1 MRNGFKSTW
10 TILGNAVLL
19 VTILGLLIAYP
30 FIASDLP
37 SRLYTSAQ
45 KAFITQNYSRNINQ
59 VAPVWNV
66 VRPDGAIVPTI
77 LPVRESRVR
86 ATLVAHY
93 EEQERLSVTLYDL
106 DFHAEYLL
114 VNPDCES
121 TTIELFFPFPGNL
134 ETLHDVE
141 FLVDGEEPQN
151 TIFSTGGIVWQAELE
166 QGEQHQVTISY
177 KADGATSFTYGLV
190 HEQRSDVDVVITV
203 AGLTGSSV
211 SNAFLPPTASVVST
225 GSETFTWDY
234 DGLIANRDIQLTLPA
249 QLSFVQR
256 VTYLQDDFRALAA
269 IAPFLVGL
277 FLISMAGILQLS
289 GTRLQ
294 LQGYLLIGCGMA
306 LFYPLLTFSSGLI
319 NILIAAPLVMLLVSA
334 MLLNFLRLLPG
345 WQEIRW
351 RASGLIF
358 IFLGVFSLGM
368 LTPWRGLFFSGGGLL
383 LIGVFML
390 AYATRSLPEQE
401 PEPIPAPQPI
411 EEEPETVLHH
421 CPSCGFG
428 LEDGYSYCP
437 GCGYDARHFRKCDS
451 CGSLQFISSETV
463 QAHCFY
469 CGHLLSTNLEC
480 EQ

>member
-1 MRNGFKSTW
+1 MRNGFKSTR

-19 VTILGLLIAYP
+19 AALLGVLIVYP

-45 KAFITQNYSRNINQ
+45 KAFITQNYSRSINQ
-59 VAPVWNV
+59 FAPAWNFV
-66 VRPDGAIVPTI
+66 QQDGAIVPTI

-114 VNPDCES
+114 INPDWEI
-121 TTIELFFPFPGNL
+121 TTIELFFPFPSNL

-151 TIFSTGGIVWQAELE
+151 ANFSTGGIIWQAELE
-166 QGEQHQVTISY
+166 KGEQNRITISY
-177 KADGATSFTYGLV
+177 KADGATSFTYGLI
-190 HEQRSDVDVVITV
+190 HDQRSDVDVVITV

-211 SNAFLPPTASVVST
+211 SDASLPPTANVVST

-234 DGLIANRDIQLTLPA
+234 DSLIANRDIQLTLPTR
-249 QLSFVQR
+249 LSFVQR

-269 IAPFLVGL
+269 IAPLLVGL
-277 FLISMAGILQLS
+277 FLVSMAGILQLS
-289 GTRLQ
+289 GTRLG

-319 NILIAAPLVMLLVSA
+319 DVLLAAPLVMLLISA
-334 MLLNFLRLLPG
+334 LLLNFLRLLPG
-345 WQEIRW
+345 WREIRW
-351 RASGLIF
+351 RASWLIL

-368 LTPWRGLFFSGGGLL
+368 LTPWRGLFLSGGGLL

-390 AYATRSLPEQE
+390 AYTTRSLPEE
-401 PEPIPAPQPI
+401 PEPIPARQPI
-411 EEEPETVLHH
+411 DEEPETVLHH

-437 GCGYDARHFRKCDS
+437 GCGYDARHFRKCDR
-451 CGSLQFISSETV
+451 CGSPQFIPSETV

-469 CGHLLSTNLEC
+469 CGHLLSTT
-480 EQ
+480 